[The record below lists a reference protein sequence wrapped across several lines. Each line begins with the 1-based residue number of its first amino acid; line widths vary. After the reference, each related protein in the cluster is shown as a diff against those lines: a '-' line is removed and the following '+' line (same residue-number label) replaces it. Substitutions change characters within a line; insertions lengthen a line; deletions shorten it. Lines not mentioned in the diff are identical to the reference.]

1 MAWVLYAAI
10 VVSFAAWLTLHFVL
24 VVRLV
29 KRSPKRGWLALALLP
44 LAPIYGRAEGLH
56 ATSVTWVVLLAVY
69 LGTLLFGMV

>member
-24 VVRLV
+24 VGMLVR
-29 KRSPKRGWLALALLP
+29 RSPKRGWLALVALP
-44 LAPIYGRAEGLH
+44 LAPIYGRAEGLYV
-56 ATSVTWVVLLAVY
+56 TSVAWVITFAAY